1 LLGREHLSVYSASPD
16 DDVFKTFSKDYADR
30 HPTMQKPDVCGA
42 GFKDGITNGAD
53 WYDLV
58 GRCPLPTNY
67 SLFVGAHMEEET
79 KRQKTVS

>member
-1 LLGREHLSVYSASPD
+1 
-16 DDVFKTFSKDYADR
+16 
-30 HPTMQKPDVCGA
+30 MQKPDVCGA